1 MTGRITL
8 GTWLRTGT
16 GILAGT
22 AVSVLMLWRW
32 HDVASVEAWL
42 NAQLVAAS
50 GLADARSIGSAVVFP
65 LDHRLVGFGVT
76 AGCSVALLLVPPLV
90 MAAFFL
96 GIRRVSL
103 LRATVSSALAIVLL
117 VLVNQV
123 RLAAVVGSMRIWGFQ
138 TGYERSHVLIGSAIT
153 TGGLIVIGV
162 LFVVVLTGGR
172 RRGGPAGRRRRG
184 GFTGGRRRRGAIR
197 AA

>member
-1 MTGRITL
+1 MTGRTTG
-8 GTWLRTGT
+8 GTWLRTGL
-16 GILAGT
+16 GILTGL

-42 NAQLVAAS
+42 NAQLVAAF
-50 GLADARSIGSAVVFP
+50 GLADACSIGSAVVFR
-65 LDHRLVGFGVT
+65 LDQRLVGFGVT
-76 AGCSVALLLVPPLV
+76 AGCSVALLLVPPLL

-96 GIRRVSL
+96 GIRRVTWS
-103 LRATVSSALAIVLL
+103 RALVSSAIAVVLL
-117 VLVNQV
+117 VLVNQI
-123 RLAAVVGSMRIWGFQ
+123 RLAAVVGSMRLWGFQ

-172 RRGGPAGRRRRG
+172 RRRRPGHRGGAGRRSL
-184 GFTGGRRRRGAIR
+184 R